1 MTTHEVE
8 QMLGLSKQTL
18 IYYEKEGF
26 IKPSRDNNNYR
37 NYSNEDIDVLKYI
50 QLLRSMDLSIDDIKM
65 IVKGE
70 LSLRTALENRKAY
83 IEKQKIEL
91 DDIEERIKDYIKR
104 KKVKI
109 SFNDEKLETW
119 KAYDT
124 LFFNLDSIK
133 YNNDFIAC
141 DSIKTIDISMCSY
154 IALGGPRWFNMQ
166 YYVDLD
172 IHCSNDSYS
181 FQIMNNDKVLDMFN

>member
-1 MTTHEVE
+1 M
-8 QMLGLSKQTL
+8 
-18 IYYEKEGF
+18 
-26 IKPSRDNNNYR
+26 
-37 NYSNEDIDVLKYI
+37 
-50 QLLRSMDLSIDDIKM
+50 
-65 IVKGE
+65 
-70 LSLRTALENRKAY
+70 
-83 IEKQKIEL
+83 
-91 DDIEERIKDYIKR
+91 
-104 KKVKI
+104 KI

-133 YNNDFIAC
+133 YNNDFIAY

-172 IHCSNDSYS
+172 IHCSNDCSNDSYS